1 MAANFWTSTHY
12 RHWLH
17 PAAALSHTRT
27 AARATD
33 AATLGAT
40 PAELAAIP
48 RAAAAFLVAAARKAG
63 LRARVASTAAV
74 YFARF
79 YTRSPYVAA
88 DPRLLAPVALYL
100 AAKAEEHTVPAKAVV
115 AAAAAHYTPSPGGEK
130 YPYTVADV
138 VRAEFTLAAGLHF
151 DLIVW
156 SPHRDLPA
164 LAASGGCGGGGRG
177 GNGGAVLRLATG
189 AVGPHYSLGGGCG
202 LWCWFGGGGIGCGG
216 GGAGG
221 DDGGASATPAGGVG
235 RRAGMSHRWRR
246 GLKLCRRLAA
256 AVSGVC
262 GTAAPCGAP
271 SAPMGGRRRPWPAGQ
286 PA

>member
-164 LAASGGCGGGGRG
+164 LAASG
-177 GNGGAVLRLATG
+177 V
-189 AVGPHYSLGGGCG
+189 
-202 LWCWFGGGGIGCGG
+202 
-216 GGAGG
+216 
-221 DDGGASATPAGGVG
+221 
-235 RRAGMSHRWRR
+235 
-246 GLKLCRRLAA
+246 
-256 AVSGVC
+256 
-262 GTAAPCGAP
+262 
-271 SAPMGGRRRPWPAGQ
+271 
-286 PA
+286 